1 MKTDFCAFVEPDVRM
16 ESDDDEEA
24 ESEPSPPV
32 YDNAEDIRKMKA
44 KENELVK
51 MMEDDE
57 DGGIF

>member
-1 MKTDFCAFVEPDVRM
+1 M
-16 ESDDDEEA
+16 ESDDDEEV

-32 YDNAEDIRKMKA
+32 HDNAEDIRKMKA